1 MHREAAAVKGSFTS
15 PQRIKEDLMYR
26 STENS
31 QLALEFYF
39 TCKSINRS
47 INGCAKIVPDSTKLH
62 LYNKRSKIK
71 ISRGGGGGGRACPQT
86 PL

>member
-1 MHREAAAVKGSFTS
+1 MDREAAAVKGGFTS

-39 TCKSINRS
+39 TCKSIQAL
-47 INGCAKIVPDSTKLH
+47 IEA
-62 LYNKRSKIK
+62 
-71 ISRGGGGGGRACPQT
+71 
-86 PL
+86 